1 MAQLCWETDRAVLV
15 SCPVFSDALR
25 LKTAH
30 IQERL
35 CDRDQE
41 IQEKDEQIKE
51 KDEEIQKLKHHLELL
66 ETVLQKRAKN
76 HHGGQADGERGGAG
90 VIDLSAQK

>member
-51 KDEEIQKLKHHLELL
+51 KDEEIQKLKHHLES
-66 ETVLQKRAKN
+66 QFKRAKN

>member
-51 KDEEIQKLKHHLELL
+51 KDEEIQKLKHNLELL
-66 ETVLQKRAKN
+66 FNALQKRAKN
-76 HHGGQADGERGGAG
+76 HHGGKPAESSGEPE
-90 VIDLSAQK
+90 VI